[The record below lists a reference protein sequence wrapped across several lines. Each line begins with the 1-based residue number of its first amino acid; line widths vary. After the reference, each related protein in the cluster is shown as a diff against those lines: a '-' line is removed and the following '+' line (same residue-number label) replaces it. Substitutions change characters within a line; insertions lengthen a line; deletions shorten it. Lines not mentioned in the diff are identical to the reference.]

1 MLSFLKFFKKSPLI
15 PAWHFT
21 KNTMF
26 VGAKDMNVVCYL
38 NKDHILLSCKGSC
51 HVATPEL
58 IKKEPWNKLLS
69 AFDDKT
75 SAIETDLVVVAE
87 LNETCEK
94 VLGELTLEAETAGL
108 HSIMD

>member
-1 MLSFLKFFKKSPLI
+1 MLSFLKFFRNSPLI

-26 VGAKDMNVVCYL
+26 VGAKDMNVICYL
-38 NKDHILLSCKGSC
+38 NEGHILLSCKGRY

-58 IKKEPWNKLLS
+58 IPKEPWNKLLS

-75 SAIETDLVVVAE
+75 SSMETHLVVVTGV
-87 LNETCEK
+87 NETCEK
-94 VLGELTLEAETAGL
+94 VLEELTPEAETAGL
-108 HSIMD
+108 HGVD